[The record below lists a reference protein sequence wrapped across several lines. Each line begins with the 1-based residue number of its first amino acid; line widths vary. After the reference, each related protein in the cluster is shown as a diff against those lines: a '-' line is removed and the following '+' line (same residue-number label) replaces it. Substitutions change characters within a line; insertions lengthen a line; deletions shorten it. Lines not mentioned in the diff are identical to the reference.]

1 MGGFFL
7 MSTLAKVQEYLR
19 NNPGSRIPDA
29 TKAVGYKGPPVKIK
43 GGNLTGGRKR
53 IRLGLRQNTGD
64 EKRQANLRLRTP
76 QTKEEQNQRRRQNY
90 KRSSLRKQG
99 VPAVI
104 DHRIPLDR
112 LGETVEGKTP
122 EEAKQRI
129 EELEQVYGPLG
140 DRPQN
145 RVIRGA
151 ASNERKRQQEAEVQ
165 RRLGEMEQE
174 QPSSEESRAKIQT
187 LTGEQVRDLVGFN
200 QNVQSAVSFGI
211 KTAGGIIRFGQALGS
226 AVAAMAG
233 MEGR

>member
-1 MGGFFL
+1 
-7 MSTLAKVQEYLR
+7 MSTLAKVQQYLR

-29 TKAVGYKGPPVKIK
+29 TKAVGYTGPAVKIK
-43 GGNLTGGRKR
+43 EGNLDSGRAK

-64 EKRQANLRLRTP
+64 EKRQANLKLRPP

-90 KRSSLRKQG
+90 RRSSLRKQG

-122 EEAKQRI
+122 EQAKQRI
-129 EELEQVYGPLG
+129 EELEKSYGPLG

-151 ASNERKRQQEAEVQ
+151 ASNEKKRQQEAEVQ
-165 RRLGEMEQE
+165 RKLGEMEAAK
-174 QPSSEESRAKIQT
+174 PSSPESLAKIKQMSAQ
-187 LTGEQVRDLVGFN
+187 EVRDLVGFN
-200 QNVQSAVSFGI
+200 QNMQAVTRFGLNSA
-211 KTAGGIIRFGQALGS
+211 KAAIRFGQVVGSVVTALTTGD
-226 AVAAMAG
+226 G
-233 MEGR
+233 L

>member
-1 MGGFFL
+1 

-19 NNPGSRIPDA
+19 KTPGSRIPDA
-29 TKAVGYKGPPVKIK
+29 VKAVDYKGPPVKIK
-43 GGNLTGGRKR
+43 DGNLNEGRDR

-64 EKRQANLRLRTP
+64 EKRQANLRLRKP

-90 KRSSLRKQG
+90 KRSGLRRQG
-99 VPAVI
+99 IPAVI

-122 EEAKQRI
+122 EEAEKRI
-129 EELEQVYGPLG
+129 EELEEVYGPLG

-174 QPSSEESRAKIQT
+174 QPSSPESLAKSKQLTAEE
-187 LTGEQVRDLVGFN
+187 VRDLVGFSESMHTGLKLGMQIVN
-200 QNVQSAVSFGI
+200 GGLRLTKAVIGVG
-211 KTAGGIIRFGQALGS
+211 T
-226 AVAAMAG
+226 AMAG
-233 MEGR
+233 MK

>member
-1 MGGFFL
+1 

-19 NNPGSRIPDA
+19 NTPGSRIPDA
-29 TKAVGYKGPPVKIK
+29 VKAVDYKGPPVKIK
-43 GGNLTGGRKR
+43 EGNLNEGREK

-64 EKRQANLRLRTP
+64 EKRQANLRLRKP

-90 KRSSLRKQG
+90 KRSSLRRQG

-112 LGETVEGKTP
+112 LGETVEGKSP
-122 EEAKQRI
+122 EEAEKRI
-129 EELEQVYGPLG
+129 EELEEVYGPLG

-165 RRLGEMEQE
+165 RRLGEMEQQ
-174 QPSSEESRAKIQT
+174 QPSSPESLAKSQQLTAEE
-187 LTGEQVRDLVGFN
+187 VRELVGFN
-200 QNVQSAVSFGI
+200 ENVQTGLKLGLQIANGAIRLGKTVL
-211 KTAGGIIRFGQALGS
+211 TAG
-226 AVAAMAG
+226 AVIAG
-233 MEGR
+233 MK

>member
-1 MGGFFL
+1 

-19 NNPGSRIPDA
+19 KTPGSRIPEA
-29 TKAVGYKGPPVKIK
+29 VKAVDYKGPPLKIK
-43 GGNLTGGRKR
+43 DGNLNEGREK

-64 EKRQANLRLRTP
+64 EKRQANLRLRKP

-122 EEAKQRI
+122 EEAKKRI
-129 EELEQVYGPLG
+129 EELEEVYGPLG

-174 QPSSEESRAKIQT
+174 QPSSPESLAKSKRLTAEE
-187 LTGEQVRDLVGFN
+187 VRDLVGFN
-200 QNVQSAVSFGI
+200 ESLYAGAKLGMQIVN
-211 KTAGGIIRFGQALGS
+211 GGIRLGKGILGVS
-226 AVAAMAG
+226 AAMAG
-233 MEGR
+233 MK

>member
-1 MGGFFL
+1 

-19 NNPGSRIPDA
+19 KTPGSRIPDA
-29 TKAVGYKGPPVKIK
+29 VKAVDYKGPPVKIK
-43 GGNLTGGRKR
+43 DGNLNEGREK

-64 EKRQANLRLRTP
+64 EKRQANLRLRKP

-122 EEAKQRI
+122 EEAKKRI
-129 EELEQVYGPLG
+129 EELEEVYGPLG

-174 QPSSEESRAKIQT
+174 QPSSPESLAKSKRLTAEE
-187 LTGEQVRDLVGFN
+187 VRDLVGFN
-200 QNVQSAVSFGI
+200 ESLYAGAKLGMQIVN
-211 KTAGGIIRFGQALGS
+211 GGIRLGKGILGVS
-226 AVAAMAG
+226 AAMAG
-233 MEGR
+233 MK

>member
-1 MGGFFL
+1 

-19 NNPGSRIPDA
+19 NTPGSRIPDA
-29 TKAVGYKGPPVKIK
+29 VKAVDYKGPPVKIK
-43 GGNLTGGRKR
+43 DGNLNEGREK

-64 EKRQANLRLRTP
+64 EKRQANLRLRKP

-122 EEAKQRI
+122 EEAEERI
-129 EELEQVYGPLG
+129 KELEKVYGPLG

-151 ASNERKRQQEAEVQ
+151 ASNEKKRQQEAEVQ

-174 QPSSEESRAKIQT
+174 QSSSPESLAKSQQLTAEE
-187 LTGEQVRDLVGFN
+187 VRDLVGFN
-200 QNVQSAVSFGI
+200 ESMATTVKLGLQVANGAIRLGKTVL
-211 KTAGGIIRFGQALGS
+211 TAGAI
-226 AVAAMAG
+226 MAG
-233 MEGR
+233 MK

>member
-1 MGGFFL
+1 

-19 NNPGSRIPDA
+19 NTPGSRIPDA

-43 GGNLTGGRKR
+43 DGNLSGGRR
-53 IRLGLRQNTGD
+53 RVRLGLRQNTGD
-64 EKRQANLRLRTP
+64 EKRQANLRLRPP

-112 LGETVEGKTP
+112 LGESVEGKSP

-129 EELEQVYGPLG
+129 EELEQSYGPLG

-151 ASNERKRQQEAEVQ
+151 VSNEKKRQQEAEVQ
-165 RRLGEMEQE
+165 RRLGEMEQQ
-174 QPSSEESRAKIQT
+174 QPSSETSRSKIQT

-200 QNVQSAVSFGI
+200 QNIQSAVTFGLNV
-211 KTAGGIIRFGQALGS
+211 TNGVVRFGQAVGS
-226 AVAAMAG
+226 IVSALAAT
-233 MEGR
+233 EGR

>member
-1 MGGFFL
+1 
-7 MSTLAKVQEYLR
+7 MSTIAKVQEYLR

-29 TKAVGYKGPPVKIK
+29 VKAVDYKGPPVKIK
-43 GGNLTGGRKR
+43 EGNLDEGRGK

-64 EKRQANLRLRTP
+64 EKRQANLRLRQP

-122 EEAKQRI
+122 EEAEKRI
-129 EELEQVYGPLG
+129 EELEKVYGPLG

-174 QPSSEESRAKIQT
+174 QPSSPESLAKSRQLTAEE
-187 LTGEQVRDLVGFN
+187 VRELVGFN
-200 QNVQSAVSFGI
+200 ESLYTGAKLGLQFANGAIRLGKTVL
-211 KTAGGIIRFGQALGS
+211 TAG
-226 AVAAMAG
+226 AVLAG
-233 MEGR
+233 MK

>member
-1 MGGFFL
+1 

-19 NNPGSRIPDA
+19 KTPGSRIPDA
-29 TKAVGYKGPPVKIK
+29 VKAVDYKGPPVKIK
-43 GGNLTGGRKR
+43 DGNLNEGRDR

-64 EKRQANLRLRTP
+64 EKRQANLRLRKP

-90 KRSSLRKQG
+90 KRSGLRRQG
-99 VPAVI
+99 IPAVI

-122 EEAKQRI
+122 EEAEKRI
-129 EELEQVYGPLG
+129 EELEEVYGPLG

-151 ASNERKRQQEAEVQ
+151 ASNEKKRQQEAEVQ

-174 QPSSEESRAKIQT
+174 QPSSPESLAKSKQLTAEE
-187 LTGEQVRDLVGFN
+187 VRDLVGFSESMHTGLKLGMQIVN
-200 QNVQSAVSFGI
+200 GGLRLTKAVIGVG
-211 KTAGGIIRFGQALGS
+211 T
-226 AVAAMAG
+226 AMAG
-233 MEGR
+233 MK

>member
-1 MGGFFL
+1 MP
-7 MSTLAKVQEYLR
+7 TRAAVQEHLR
-19 NNPGSRIPDA
+19 TNPGSRIPDA
-29 TKAVGYKGPPVKIK
+29 VKAVDYKGPPVKIK
-43 GGNLTGGRKR
+43 EGNLTNDRGS
-53 IRLGLRQNTGD
+53 IRLGIRQNTGD
-64 EKRQANLRLRTP
+64 EKRQENLRLRKP

-122 EEAKQRI
+122 EEAEKRI
-129 EELEQVYGPLG
+129 EELEEVYGPLG

-151 ASNERKRQQEAEVQ
+151 ASNEKKRQQEAEVQ

-174 QPSSEESRAKIQT
+174 QPSSPESLAKSKQLTAEE
-187 LTGEQVRDLVGFN
+187 VRDLVGFN
-200 QNVQSAVSFGI
+200 ESLYTGAKLGMQIVN
-211 KTAGGIIRFGQALGS
+211 GGIRLGKAILGVS
-226 AVAAMAG
+226 AAMAG
-233 MEGR
+233 MK

>member
-1 MGGFFL
+1 

-19 NNPGSRIPDA
+19 KTPGSRIPDA
-29 TKAVGYKGPPVKIK
+29 VKAVDYKGPPVKIK
-43 GGNLTGGRKR
+43 DGNLNEGRDR

-64 EKRQANLRLRTP
+64 EKRQANLRLRQP

-90 KRSSLRKQG
+90 KRSGLRRQG
-99 VPAVI
+99 IPAVI

-122 EEAKQRI
+122 EEAEKRI
-129 EELEQVYGPLG
+129 EELEEVYGPLG

-174 QPSSEESRAKIQT
+174 QPSSPESLAKSKQLTAEE
-187 LTGEQVRDLVGFN
+187 VRDLVGFSESMHTGLKLGMQIVN
-200 QNVQSAVSFGI
+200 GGLRLTKAVIGVG
-211 KTAGGIIRFGQALGS
+211 T
-226 AVAAMAG
+226 AMAG
-233 MEGR
+233 MK

>member
-1 MGGFFL
+1 

-19 NNPGSRIPDA
+19 NTPGSRIPDA
-29 TKAVGYKGPPVKIK
+29 VKAVDYKGPPVKIK
-43 GGNLTGGRKR
+43 DGNLNEDREK

-64 EKRQANLRLRTP
+64 EKRQANLRLRKP

-122 EEAKQRI
+122 EEAEERI
-129 EELEQVYGPLG
+129 KELEEVYGPLG

-151 ASNERKRQQEAEVQ
+151 ASNEKKRQQEAEVQ

-174 QPSSEESRAKIQT
+174 QPSSPESLAKSQQ
-187 LTGEQVRDLVGFN
+187 LTAKEVRDLVGFN
-200 QNVQSAVSFGI
+200 KSMATTVKLGLQVANGAIRLGKTVL
-211 KTAGGIIRFGQALGS
+211 TAG
-226 AVAAMAG
+226 AVMAG
-233 MEGR
+233 MK

>member
-1 MGGFFL
+1 
-7 MSTLAKVQEYLR
+7 MSTIAKVQEYLR

-29 TKAVGYKGPPVKIK
+29 VKAVDYKGPPVKIK
-43 GGNLTGGRKR
+43 EGNLNEGRGK

-64 EKRQANLRLRTP
+64 EKRQANLRLRKP

-90 KRSSLRKQG
+90 KRSSLRRQG

-122 EEAKQRI
+122 EEAKKRI
-129 EELEQVYGPLG
+129 EELEESYGPLG

-174 QPSSEESRAKIQT
+174 QPSSPESLAKSKKLTAEE
-187 LTGEQVRDLVGFN
+187 VRDLVGFN
-200 QNVQSAVSFGI
+200 QSLYTGAKLGMQIVN
-211 KTAGGIIRFGQALGS
+211 GGIRLTR
-226 AVAAMAG
+226 AVIGVGAAMAG
-233 MEGR
+233 MK

>member
-1 MGGFFL
+1 

-19 NNPGSRIPDA
+19 NTPGSRIPDA
-29 TKAVGYKGPPVKIK
+29 TKAVGYNGPPVKIK
-43 GGNLTGGRKR
+43 DGNLSGGRKR
-53 IRLGLRQNTGD
+53 VRLGLRQNTGD
-64 EKRQANLRLRTP
+64 EKRQANLRLRPP

-112 LGETVEGKTP
+112 LGESVEGKSP

-129 EELEQVYGPLG
+129 EELEQAYGPLG

-165 RRLGEMEQE
+165 RKLGEMEE
-174 QPSSEESRAKIQT
+174 AQPSSPESLAKSKT
-187 LTGEQVRDLVGFN
+187 LSAQEVRDLVGFN
-200 QNVQSAVSFGI
+200 QNIQSAVTFGLNV
-211 KTAGGIIRFGQALGS
+211 ANGAVRFGQAVGS
-226 AVAAMAG
+226 VVSALAAT
-233 MEGR
+233 ESR